1 MTAHVPR
8 LKAMTLRRAA
18 AASGLAAV
26 LSAALPVTGAQA
38 ARSGPAGSPQAA
50 IAVSPVP
57 VFAYYYQ
64 WFSHG
69 SWNRA
74 KTDYPLIG
82 TYSSSDEAVIRH
94 QMIQAESAGITGF
107 IVSWKDTPLNDHR
120 LRLLM
125 KVAGQER
132 FKLAMIYQGLDF
144 SRHPL
149 PLSEVAADFRTFA
162 HYYASNHV
170 FYRLGG
176 KPLTIWSGTWAFT
189 HAQVAAVTGAVRGS
203 ILVLA
208 TEKNVAGFQRVAG
221 VTDGDAYYW
230 SSVNPATNTHY
241 GAKLRE
247 MSRAVHHDGKYW
259 IAPFAPGFDARLVGG
274 HEIIPRRNGQTLR
287 AEYATALTSSPDVL
301 GLISWNEF
309 SENSYVEPSVRYR
322 YQSLDVLRELH
333 GTSVPTPTGPAEP
346 SDLASQTAAKT
357 YWPNLLLLAGFPLA
371 LVLAVGLLAW
381 TRRRTARSGPLQT
394 RSGHRNSS

>member
-1 MTAHVPR
+1 MTTHIPR
-8 LKAMTLRRAA
+8 LKAVALGRAVA
-18 AASGLAAV
+18 AGGLAAV

-38 ARSGPAGSPQAA
+38 GRSGPASPVQGAR
-50 IAVSPVP
+50 AVSAVP

-74 KTDYPLIG
+74 KIDYPLIG

-94 QMIQAESAGITGF
+94 QIIQAKSAGITGF
-107 IVSWKDTPLNDHR
+107 IVSWKDTPLNDQR

-125 KVAGQER
+125 RVAGQER

-149 PLSEVAADFRTFA
+149 PLSEVAADFQTFA
-162 HYYASNHV
+162 RYYASNHV
-170 FYRLGG
+170 FYRLSG

-203 ILVLA
+203 MLVLA
-208 TEKNVAGFQRVAG
+208 TEKNVAGFQRVADI
-221 VTDGDAYYW
+221 TDGDAYYW

-241 GAKLRE
+241 GAKLKE
-247 MSRAVHHDGKYW
+247 MSQAVHHDGKYW

-274 HEIIPRRNGQTLR
+274 HEVVPRRNGETLR
-287 AEYATALTSSPDVL
+287 TEYATALTSSPDVL

-309 SENSYVEPSVRYR
+309 SENSYVEPSVKYR

-333 GTSVPTPTGPAEP
+333 GTSVPTPTGPAES
-346 SDLASQTAAKT
+346 SDLTSQTTAAS
-357 YWPNLLLLAGFPLA
+357 YWPNLLRLAGFPLA
-371 LVLAVGLLAW
+371 LVLVVGLLAW
-381 TRRRTARSGPLQT
+381 VRRRTARSGHLQA